1 MDILRSHLL
10 AACLAWTALVAA
22 AAVISVNASRES
34 MLEQARVAARVAFE
48 KDLTFRRWSTAHG
61 GVYVRIT
68 PQNPPNPYLTVPERD
83 VTTTGGLRLTLI
95 NPAYMMRQVYELQ
108 QTTATVQGH
117 ITSLDPV
124 RPENGAD
131 VWEHDA
137 LLSFA
142 QGGEERYSLGDIDGK
157 PFLRIMRPVLV
168 EPLCLKCHAGQG
180 YTVGEVRGGIS
191 VSVPMEGHLQQ
202 YRIQT
207 RKSLTGFGLVWA
219 IGLTGVVAGGTRLRR
234 SMDQE
239 REARLAAQAAQV
251 EAERAQ
257 AAAER
262 AQAEAEAERAEAEKA
277 RSAAE
282 AASEAKGEFL
292 ANMSH
297 EIRTPLNGM
306 LGMLQLL
313 DGNQCPEDQG
323 SYVRMAYDSGRR
335 LLALLTDVLDFS
347 RLESGELELTCQ
359 PFSVRELLDD
369 AASVFGAACLEHGL
383 TLTAGADASVPE
395 TLAGDAARLRQL
407 LFNLLANAVKFTPA
421 GSVALEVWARPA
433 AGAPGQIRLY
443 IHVRDTGIG
452 LADEVIAHVF
462 GHFTQADGSFTRK
475 YQGAGLGL
483 AIVKRIV
490 ARMDG
495 TIAVDSEPGRGT
507 SMYVQVR
514 LALPEGAQPG
524 GAAAPQQA
532 GATAQRPLR
541 VLIAEDEAVSRLA
554 ATAMIRRLGHE
565 ATAAENGREAVEA
578 FARGTYDVVLMD
590 IQMPELDGVEAT
602 RAIRALESRRDGSRA
617 VLVALT
623 AYAMPGDR
631 ERFLAEGLDDHL
643 AKPVRLEDLERALLA
658 ARGRS
663 TNRC

>member
-10 AACLAWTALVAA
+10 AACLAWTVLVAA

-68 PQNPPNPYLTVPERD
+68 PQNPPNPYLTVPDRD
-83 VTTTGGLRLTLI
+83 VTTTSGLRLTLI

-124 RPENGAD
+124 RPDNGAD
-131 VWEHDA
+131 VWEHAA

-142 QGGEERYSLGDIDGK
+142 QGGEERYALGDIDGK

-180 YTVGEVRGGIS
+180 YRLGEVRGGIS

-207 RKSLTGFGLVWA
+207 RKSLTGYGLVWA
-219 IGLTGVVAGGTRLRR
+219 IGLTGLVAGGIRLRR
-234 SMDQE
+234 SMNQE

-257 AAAER
+257 G
-262 AQAEAEAERAEAEKA
+262 EAEAERAEAEKA

-282 AASEAKGEFL
+282 AASEAKSEFL

-347 RLESGELELTCQ
+347 RLESGELELLCQ

-369 AASVFGAACLEHGL
+369 AASVFGAACLEHGI

-395 TLAGDAARLRQL
+395 TLSGDAARLRQL

-433 AGAPGQIRLY
+433 AGFPGQIRLY

-452 LADEVIAHVF
+452 LADEVVAHVF

-483 AIVKRIV
+483 AIVKGIV

-514 LALPEGAQPG
+514 LTLPEDAQSGGKATPEQAG
-524 GAAAPQQA
+524 GA
-532 GATAQRPLR
+532 AQRPLR

-554 ATAMIRRLGHE
+554 TTAMIRRLGHE
-565 ATAAENGREAVEA
+565 ATATENGREAVET
-578 FARGTYDVVLMD
+578 FARGAYDVVLMD

-602 RAIRALESRRDGSRA
+602 RAIRALEGRCDGPRA
-617 VLVALT
+617 VIAALT

-658 ARGRS
+658 ARDRS
-663 TNRC
+663 TDRC